1 MKPTLFLLAAGM
13 GSRYGGLK
21 QLDGLGPNGE
31 TIMDYSIYDAIQ
43 AGFGKIVWV
52 IRKDFEEQFRT
63 QILSKYEGKVQCEL
77 CFQAL
82 DALPEGFTVPEG
94 RQKPWGTNHAVL
106 MGKDVIKEPRVG
118 NTLSENGTVARGI
131 CSKNDKGHLTTVVE
145 RTEIVRCAADGS
157 NAGAATEPI
166 RYKDEQG
173 QWVVVEDNTPVSMNM
188 WGFTPD
194 YFEYSEA
201 YFREFLSDPKNMEN
215 LKAEFFIPLMVNK
228 LITDG
233 TATVEVLDTTSKW
246 FGVTYAADRDLN
258 EAQLSQLDQ
267 LIASADTILITCHK
281 SPDGDAIGSCLGWAE
296 YLRTREK
303 EAIVIVPDQYPD
315 FLQWLPNSEKIVR
328 YDKHPEKCDMLFKIA
343 DLVFCLDFNATS
355 RVQDMEATLVF
366 RIVWQLGGFDRLDK
380 RFAIPVYC
388 GMMTDTGGFLYNST
402 RPEIYFI
409 IGELLTKHIDKDRI
423 YRNVYHN
430 YSEDRIR
437 LMGYVMY
444 EKLVYLPELHTA
456 FYTITR
462 EEQKRFHFIKGDA
475 EGLVNIPQQ
484 IKGLKLSISLR
495 EDSEKPRI
503 WVSLRSVDQFPC
515 NKMAAE
521 FFNGGGHLNASGG
534 HLDMTIDEAVQVV
547 REAIIAY
554 AEQLK
559 R

>member
-1 MKPTLFLLAAGM
+1 M
-13 GSRYGGLK
+13 
-21 QLDGLGPNGE
+21 DI
-31 TIMDYSIYDAIQ
+31 TI
-43 AGFGKIVWV
+43 
-52 IRKDFEEQFRT
+52 
-63 QILSKYEGKVQCEL
+63 
-77 CFQAL
+77 
-82 DALPEGFTVPEG
+82 
-94 RQKPWGTNHAVL
+94 
-106 MGKDVIKEPRVG
+106 
-118 NTLSENGTVARGI
+118 
-131 CSKNDKGHLTTVVE
+131 
-145 RTEIVRCAADGS
+145 
-157 NAGAATEPI
+157 
-166 RYKDEQG
+166 
-173 QWVVVEDNTPVSMNM
+173 
-188 WGFTPD
+188 
-194 YFEYSEA
+194 
-201 YFREFLSDPKNMEN
+201 
-215 LKAEFFIPLMVNK
+215 
-228 LITDG
+228 
-233 TATVEVLDTTSKW
+233 
-246 FGVTYAADRDLN
+246 LN

-267 LIASADTILITCHK
+267 LITSADTILITCHK

-296 YLRTREK
+296 YLRTCGK
-303 EAIVIVPDQYPD
+303 EATVIVPDQYPD

-328 YDKHPEKCDMLFKIA
+328 YDKHPKKCDMLFKIA
-343 DLVFCLDFNATS
+343 DLVFCLDFNTPS
-355 RVQDMEATLVF
+355 RVQDMEPALVSSPAPKVLIDHHLDPDVPAVLTISQPEACSTCELVF
-366 RIVWQLGGFDRLDK
+366 RIVWQLGGFDGLDK

-409 IGELLTKHIDKDRI
+409 IGELLTKRIDKDRI

-444 EKLVYLPELHTA
+444 EKLVYLPEFHTA

-495 EDSEKPRI
+495 EDSEKHRI

-515 NKMAAE
+515 NKMASD